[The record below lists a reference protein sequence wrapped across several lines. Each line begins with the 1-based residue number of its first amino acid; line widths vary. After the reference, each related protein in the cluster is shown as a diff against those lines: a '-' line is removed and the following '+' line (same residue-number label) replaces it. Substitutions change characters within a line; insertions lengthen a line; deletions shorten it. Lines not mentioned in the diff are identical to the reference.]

1 MSDWSSRAKST
12 WSTLRSGV
20 SWLNIAGASFL
31 VLILA
36 GYIWTVANRDFV
48 TTDSANGE
56 VSALE
61 TIAAAITNKN
71 APTTAYLT
79 NATLDA
85 LTERMLAGQLGKSGR
100 MRATFQ
106 TSGGID
112 PDTLPPGAQLR
123 YTLGA
128 DTAAAPRR
136 AGVWRVLIAMGKAL
150 QPVGDFSVIT
160 MLPFEAKKSGRIGT
174 YLIGSWPAER
184 GAVGPKKAPSDRY
197 GNPSGFIEVTLEN
210 RDTPVSDHFA
220 LKDFLTKGQANIW
233 PKYLVLSPRLVDKLE
248 LVLKDLESRGVD
260 TKGVFVMSGF
270 RTPSY
275 NSGGGETGGRAD
287 LSRHMYGDA
296 SDIWIDNDR
305 NGAMDDLNRDGRVD
319 IGDAKFMLESV
330 ERVERANPEL
340 IGGTGVYRAASG
352 HGPFIHIDTR
362 GYRARW

>member
-1 MSDWSSRAKST
+1 MPGAKST
-12 WSTLRSGV
+12 GRERWSTSV

-31 VLILA
+31 VLIVA
-36 GYIWTVANRDFV
+36 GYVWSFANRDFLS
-48 TTDSANGE
+48 TGSASGE
-56 VSALE
+56 VSVLG
-61 TIAAAITNKN
+61 TIAAAITHKN

-85 LTERMLAGQLGKSGR
+85 LTERMLASQMGKSGR
-100 MRATFQ
+100 VRASFQ
-106 TSGGID
+106 TSGGIR
-112 PDTLPPGAQLR
+112 PDSLPPGAELR
-123 YTLGA
+123 YASGG
-128 DTAAAPRR
+128 DTAAAPRG
-136 AGVWRVLIAMGKAL
+136 AGVWKVLISMGKAL
-150 QPVGDFSVIT
+150 QPVTDFSVIT

-174 YLIGSWPAER
+174 YLIGSWPSER
-184 GAVGPKKAPSDRY
+184 GAVGPKKAPADRY
-197 GNPSGFIEVTLEN
+197 ANPSGFIEVTLEN
-210 RDTPVSDHFA
+210 RDTPVSEHFT
-220 LKDFLTKGQANIW
+220 LGDFLTKGQQNVW

-248 LVLKDLESRGVD
+248 LVLKDLQDQGIE
-260 TKGVFVMSGF
+260 TEGVFVMSGF

-275 NSGGGETGGRAD
+275 NSGGGETSGRAD

-305 NGAMDDLNRDGRVD
+305 NGTMDDLNKDGRVD
-319 IGDAKFMLESV
+319 IGDARFILESV